1 MARSRAVTRFPL
13 VLVSVLALVAGACG
27 GAVPTTSPAGASIA
41 ATAAASAPAS
51 PAAASGGTLTFAVEG
66 DIASLDPS
74 QAYDQ
79 TSYPAVHMLFDQ
91 LLAYD
96 AGTKLGPGLATE
108 MPSLSADGLTY
119 TFKLRSGVKFVK
131 GDGTA
136 LRDMTADDVV
146 YSLNRILDPKL
157 TPHPSP
163 VGGAFFTLIAGG
175 QDVVDGKAK
184 TAAGLKAI
192 DPLTV
197 EIKLREPNRAFLNIL
212 AMSFGSVVPKELA
225 GQDTT
230 AFSAAPV
237 GTGPFYLASYKKGEL
252 AVFKKNP
259 LYWNPALPKVDAVE
273 MRLQVKVNT
282 QIQQVQAGQLD
293 IASNQIPSGSFTS
306 IVNDPALKDQVVRAP
321 QVAVNYLAIDV
332 SGPNKALADVRV
344 RQAIAH
350 AIDKDNQ
357 IKVANGRGVV
367 ANCIFP
373 PQMSA
378 FNPNCNPYPFDVAKA
393 KALMKDAGYEQGFKT
408 QLFTDTTDLSKAYSE
423 AIVQDLAEI
432 GITADLVQQDFNVL
446 LGTISTPHQAPL
458 VYVGWFQDF
467 PDPSDFIDPI
477 LSCATAVKGGSNAS
491 WYCNTTVDALAAA
504 ARAESDDAK
513 RIAMYQDVEQK
524 IMADVPWVPT
534 TFNEYVL
541 LKSKRTRGPL
551 LHPTWFFD
559 LNTASVGG

>member
-1 MARSRAVTRFPL
+1 MARSVALTRFPV
-13 VLVSVLALVAGACG
+13 VLVAVLALVGAACG
-27 GAVPTTSPAGASIA
+27 GAVPTTSPAGAS
-41 ATAAASAPAS
+41 SAAS
-51 PAAASGGTLTFAVEG
+51 PAASTAASAAATGGTLTFAVEG

-79 TSYPAVHMLFDQ
+79 TSYPAIHMLFDQ
-91 LLAYD
+91 LVAYD
-96 AGTKLGPGLATE
+96 AGTKLEPGLASE
-108 MPSLSADGLTY
+108 MPTLSADGLTY

-136 LRDMTADDVV
+136 LRDLAADDVV

-184 TAAGLKAI
+184 EATGLKAV

-259 LYWNPALPKVDAVE
+259 LYWKTGLPKVDGVE
-273 MRLQVKVNT
+273 MRLQIDPNT

-293 IASNQIPSGSFTS
+293 IASNEIPAGAFTA
-306 IVNDPALKDQVVRAP
+306 IVNDPQLKDQVLRASL
-321 QVAVNYLAIDV
+321 VAVNYLAIDT

-344 RQAIAH
+344 RRAIAH
-350 AIDKDNQ
+350 AIDKENQ
-357 IKVANGRGVV
+357 VKVANGRGVP

-373 PQMSA
+373 PQMVA
-378 FNPNCNPYPFDVAKA
+378 FDPNCNPYPFDVAKA
-393 KALMKDAGYEQGFKT
+393 KALMKEAGYEKGFKT
-408 QLFTDTTDLSKAYSE
+408 QMFTDTTDQSKAYAE

-432 GITADLVQQDFNVL
+432 GIEVQLVQQDFNVL

-458 VYVGWFQDF
+458 VYIGWFQDF

-491 WYCNTTVDALAAA
+491 WYCSRANDELAAK
-504 ARAESDDAK
+504 ARAEPDDAT
-513 RIAMYQDVEQK
+513 RNALYRDLQQK

-534 TFNEYVL
+534 TNPEYVL
-541 LKSKRTRGPL
+541 LKSKRTQGPI
-551 LHPTWFFD
+551 LHPCWFFD
-559 LNTASVGG
+559 LTTVSVGG